1 MLWWCREKR
10 KEKDESFDFA
20 KRGKAREGECL
31 KFFPAVMLSSGC
43 GTSDLRERKREREK
57 ESRWWCGE
65 REQRGVREF

>member
-43 GTSDLRERKREREK
+43 GTSDLRERKRERERK
-57 ESRWWCGE
+57 RADG
-65 REQRGVREF
+65 GAVREIREE

>member
-20 KRGKAREGECL
+20 KWGKAREGECL

-43 GTSDLRERKREREK
+43 GTSDLRERKRERERK
-57 ESRWWCGE
+57 RADG
-65 REQRGVREF
+65 GAVREIREE